1 MPVEIADT
9 EKFIQVSERASVC
22 RVKRLQDIVKL
33 KLRTPRVLYTIK
45 VDPKIAEE
53 LIKQIK
59 CEIVEA

>member
-9 EKFIQVSERASVC
+9 EKFVQVSERASVC
-22 RVKRLQDIVKL
+22 RVKRLQDTVKL
-33 KLRTPRVLYTIK
+33 KLRTQKTLYTIK
-45 VDPKIAEE
+45 VDTKTAEE

>member
-1 MPVEIADT
+1 MPVEIADA

-22 RVKRLQDIVKL
+22 RVKRLQDTVKL
-33 KLRTPRVLYTIK
+33 KLRTRKALYTIK
-45 VDPKIAEE
+45 VDLENAAE

>member
-9 EKFIQVSERASVC
+9 EKFIEVSERASVC
-22 RVKRLQDIVKL
+22 RVKRLQDTVKL
-33 KLRTPRVLYTIK
+33 KLRTRKALYTIK
-45 VDPKIAEE
+45 VDPEKAAE

>member
-1 MPVEIADT
+1 MPT
-9 EKFIQVSERASVC
+9 ELTDVDKFVQVSERASVC

-33 KLRTPRVLYTIK
+33 KLRTSKALYTIK
-45 VDPKIAEE
+45 VEPQKAEE

>member
-1 MPVEIADT
+1 MPVEIADA

-22 RVKRLQDIVKL
+22 RVKRLHDTVKL
-33 KLRTPRVLYTIK
+33 KLRTRKALYTIK
-45 VDPKIAEE
+45 VDPEKAAE

>member
-9 EKFIQVSERASVC
+9 EKFIEVSERAIVC
-22 RVKRLQDIVKL
+22 RVKRLQDTVKL
-33 KLRTPRVLYTIK
+33 KLRTRKALYTIK
-45 VDPKIAEE
+45 VDPEKAAE

>member
-1 MPVEIADT
+1 MPT
-9 EKFIQVSERASVC
+9 ELTDVDKFVQVSERASVC

-33 KLRTPRVLYTIK
+33 KLRTSKELYTIK
-45 VDPKIAEE
+45 VEPQKAEE